1 MLLILRTYGA
11 TVYDYGPIGRC
22 GNRARFAFWQAD
34 PRYRQSAVVKI
45 LREQGA
51 VTEYQPTV
59 IQPSFFYNLWS
70 HFQPDVATHT
80 QLP

>member
-1 MLLILRTYGA
+1 MIMG
-11 TVYDYGPIGRC
+11 
-22 GNRARFAFWQAD
+22 
-34 PRYRQSAVVKI
+34 QSAGVATALALRSGKPIQDIDKAQLLKI